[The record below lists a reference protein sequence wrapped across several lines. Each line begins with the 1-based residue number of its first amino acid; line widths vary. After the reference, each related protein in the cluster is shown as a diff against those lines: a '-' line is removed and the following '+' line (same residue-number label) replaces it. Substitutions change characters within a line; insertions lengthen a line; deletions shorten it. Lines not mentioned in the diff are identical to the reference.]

1 MRWERRSRSALRRR
15 VKPKQRGILW
25 ALALVVFGLV
35 FHLCGGGLGAAGTP
49 LALVAAALVLAIA
62 FVKKRR
68 EPVAGADEAGGVSQ
82 QARRIETE
90 VDGETARIGVSV
102 LGATYRKEQ
111 WKSVELAVDAILETF
126 LRLMRR
132 RLDAHTIAV
141 LFPTEDGG
149 YTLRKYDSKS
159 DCINAAAVIY
169 PGKGVLGSFLKDGL
183 KQLNLHEIVSDSV
196 TLHYYTRDAGIRS
209 LMASPIDTGDGVE
222 RGTVIVDSTEP
233 KHFSDDDHAYL
244 ATVARLIG
252 LSVYYAYVGN
262 AHRLSHQR
270 IAAMST
276 IEKDFFQNLEIDAI
290 INRMIEIIPF
300 AIDCDR
306 ITLSLRNPDAKT
318 ATVRR
323 AWGVEADAF
332 SGITFSLEGKSLVSL
347 LYAKNMAFS
356 RNFTEDRSEVRYAEG
371 EPGGGGMQSFLAFP
385 IGVGGCRGAVLLEST
400 KRNAFS
406 NPNNELL
413 ARIATSAGLAIEKL
427 QLLEQAQNL
436 ATHDGLTGLINHREF
451 QSALKNEITRSI
463 RYGEPL
469 SLALGDIDFFK
480 KVNDTY
486 GHPFGDVVLK
496 EISSKLSANIRQG
509 VDIAA
514 RYGGEEFALILVK
527 TDGGTAMETMERI
540 RQNLADSVYK
550 GPHGEDL
557 RVTMSF
563 GIAVY
568 GQHAKQLD
576 LLISKADKALYRAK
590 EAGRNRVEML
600 SA

>member
-1 MRWERRSRSALRRR
+1 M
-15 VKPKQRGILW
+15 PKRKGIL
-25 ALALVVFGLV
+25 
-35 FHLCGGGLGAAGTP
+35 C
-49 LALVAAALVLAIA
+49 ALVLVVLGLGFHLLGGMPGAIGA
-62 FVKKRR
+62 PVALGATVLLLAVSLAKRR
-68 EPVAGADEAGGVSQ
+68 RPPAATQPAEPPVVSQ
-82 QARRIETE
+82 QAHTMEKE
-90 VDGETARIGVSV
+90 VDEETGRTGVSV
-102 LGATYRKEQ
+102 LGTQYRRQQ
-111 WKSVELAVDAILETF
+111 WKAVELVVDGILETF

-132 RLDAHTIAV
+132 KFDAHTIAV
-141 LFPTEDGG
+141 LFPAEDGG

-159 DCINAAAVIY
+159 DCINASAVIY

-183 KQLNLHEIVSDSV
+183 KQLNLHDIVSDSI

-209 LMASPIDTGDGVE
+209 LIASPITADDGVE

-233 KHFSDDDHAYL
+233 KHFSEDDHDYL
-244 ATVARLIG
+244 ATVAHLIG
-252 LSVYYAYVGN
+252 LSVYYAYMGN
-262 AHRLSHQR
+262 AHKLSHQR
-270 IAAMST
+270 IAAMSAT
-276 IEKDFFQNLEIDAI
+276 EKDFFQNLEIDAVL
-290 INRMIEIIPF
+290 NRMLEIIPF

-306 ITLSLRNPDAKT
+306 ITLSLRNADGTT

-323 AWGVEADAF
+323 AWGEKAEAF
-332 SGITFSLEGKSLVSL
+332 SGLTFSLEGKSLVSL

-356 RNFTEDRSEVRYAEG
+356 RNFADERSETLYADG
-371 EPGGGGMQSFLAFP
+371 EPDAGGMRSFLAFP
-385 IGVGGCRGAVLLEST
+385 VGVGGCRAAVLLESA
-400 KRNAFS
+400 KKNAYPD
-406 NPNNELL
+406 PNDELL

-451 QSALKNEITRSI
+451 QAALKKEITRAI

-469 SLALGDIDFFK
+469 SLAIGDIDFFK
-480 KVNDTY
+480 KINDTY

-496 EISSKLSANIRQG
+496 EVSAKLSANIRQG

-514 RYGGEEFALILVK
+514 RYGGEEFALILVQ
-527 TDGGTAMETMERI
+527 TDGPAAQETMERI
-540 RQNLADSVYK
+540 RQILADSVYK

-568 GQHAKQLD
+568 GVHAKQLD

-600 SA
+600 ST